1 MKKTLLLLVFAGLLI
16 NLHAV
21 KKVGYF
27 GMTKTMPT
35 EDPLLLLLQSD
46 ANFVVTTNYTAAK
59 TDNPTYDLS
68 VYDVII
74 VQEST
79 AGDATILM
87 PGNSL
92 ALANITKPV
101 LYNKSYAFRPGR
113 AIATGVGTSIGAE
126 TKGVYTI
133 TVAETAKMN
142 DLFKACTY
150 ETGNDIKF
158 FESGANDLG
167 ADTDT
172 KALNY
177 TTGTVLTPANTPLAT
192 VTGVANAVICF
203 NDIPSGTDIDGQT
216 TAARMI
222 TVGTNFGAMTKNS
235 SNLTSNGLTIL
246 RNAVYMLAGLPVPST
261 KAQLTT
267 AVPVTNE
274 AASKVI
280 SVDYYT
286 VNGIKVFEPTKG
298 IYIKRITFENGTQKL
313 DKVVLTEAVAR

>member
-1 MKKTLLLLVFAGLLI
+1 MKKTLLFLLFAGLVL
-16 NLHAV
+16 NLNAV
-21 KKVGYF
+21 QIKVGYF

-35 EDPLLLLLQSD
+35 SDPLLLLLQSD
-46 ANFVVTTNYTAAK
+46 ANFVVTENYTAAK

-92 ALANITKPV
+92 ALANINKPV
-101 LYNKSYAFRPGR
+101 LYNKSYAFKSGR
-113 AIATGVGTSIGAE
+113 ALASGSSTGAE
-126 TKGVYTI
+126 IKGVYTI
-133 TVAETAKMN
+133 TVNEVAKTN

-150 ETGNDIKF
+150 ETGNDIKL

-167 ADTDT
+167 ADADT

-177 TTGTVLTPANTPLAT
+177 TTGTVLTPANVSLAT
-192 VTGVANAVICF
+192 VTGITNAVICF

-222 TVGTNFGAMTKNS
+222 TVGMNFGAMCKST
-235 SNLTSNGLTIL
+235 SNLTDNGLTIL

-261 KAQLTT
+261 KATLSTGVST
-267 AVPVTNE
+267 VKDF
-274 AASKVI
+274 SKVI

-286 VNGIKVFEPTKG
+286 INGVLVKEPTKG
-298 IYIKRITFENGTQKL
+298 IYIKKSSFENGTSKF
-313 DKVVLTEAVAR
+313 DKVIINESVAR